1 MSGRIARHFIDDLLT
16 RADIVEIINSYLPL
30 RKAGRN
36 YVARCPFHEEKT
48 PSFVVNPEKQFY
60 HCFGCGASGNVIKFI
75 MAYDGRD
82 FVEAVEELAHKLGLS
97 VVYDEV
103 THSFTPPPQQPLL
116 YSLMEQVTH
125 YYRQQLRQPVAQAA
139 VAYLKGRG
147 VSGEIARD
155 FGLGYAPPGRNHL
168 LETFGNSTLQSL
180 LAMGLIIRHDN
191 GQYYDRFRHQILFPI
206 YDSKSRV
213 IAFGARVLDES
224 KPKYIN
230 SPETSLFHKENELY
244 GWHLA
249 RRVKSLESVIVV
261 EGYMDVLA
269 LVQHGIAN
277 VVATLGTTISEKHL
291 QQLFRRVSE
300 IVICFDADSAGEKAA
315 WRALK
320 TILPWL
326 QGERQVKFA
335 FLPNGEDPDSFVR
348 QAGATAFLQKL
359 SESKTLSDY
368 LLEQLKQRADLRN
381 IEGRVKLLN
390 QAIPLLALLPEASHY
405 FRLIL
410 SEISNESGVTK
421 EELLGQIRQQ
431 YNATK
436 MKLPE
441 NPRPFVIKEEFNPVL
456 KTLQLLLQS
465 PDLAHTV
472 ENTAPFAILE
482 EEGIHLLIEL
492 IEFIK
497 NHPQKVNTA
506 MICQHWQGK
515 ATEQFVLQ
523 LATKETLLSPEAI
536 AREFNG
542 FIHQLIADAMN
553 KVLKDKQRLEFL
565 ERKGIAHLT
574 AAEKQEL
581 LALTNASKR

>member
-1 MSGRIARHFIDDLLT
+1 
-16 RADIVEIINSYLPL
+16 
-30 RKAGRN
+30 
-36 YVARCPFHEEKT
+36 
-48 PSFVVNPEKQFY
+48 
-60 HCFGCGASGNVIKFI
+60 
-75 MAYDGRD
+75 
-82 FVEAVEELAHKLGLS
+82 
-97 VVYDEV
+97 
-103 THSFTPPPQQPLL
+103 
-116 YSLMEQVTH
+116 
-125 YYRQQLRQPVAQAA
+125 
-139 VAYLKGRG
+139 
-147 VSGEIARD
+147 
-155 FGLGYAPPGRNHL
+155 
-168 LETFGNSTLQSL
+168 
-180 LAMGLIIRHDN
+180 
-191 GQYYDRFRHQILFPI
+191 
-206 YDSKSRV
+206 
-213 IAFGARVLDES
+213 
-224 KPKYIN
+224 
-230 SPETSLFHKENELY
+230 
-244 GWHLA
+244 
-249 RRVKSLESVIVV
+249 RVKSLESVIIV

-269 LVQHGIAN
+269 LVQYGIAN
-277 VVATLGTTISEKHL
+277 VVATLGTTISEKQL

-326 QGERQVKFA
+326 QDERQVKFA

-348 QAGATAFLQKL
+348 QSGATAFLQKL

-410 SEISNESGVTK
+410 SEISRESGVTK
-421 EELLGQIRQQ
+421 EELLGQIRQ
-431 YNATK
+431 YRHTTK
-436 MKLPE
+436 IKLPE
-441 NPRPFVIKEEFNPVL
+441 NMQQFVVKEEFNPVL
-456 KTLQLLLQS
+456 KTVQLLLQS
-465 PDLAHTV
+465 PDLAHSV

-523 LATKETLLSPEAI
+523 LAIRETLLSPEAL

-542 FIHQLIADAMN
+542 FIHQLLADAMN
-553 KVLKDKQRLEFL
+553 QILKNKRRLEFL
-565 ERKGIAHLT
+565 ERKGIEHLP

-581 LALTNASKR
+581 LALTHASKR